1 MDVTLIRAFVDLGFD
16 GMSPQKRL
24 PTKVG
29 SAQYSETHLILILIM
44 KGRVGTP
51 LPKKDERKRKL
62 LTFILGG
69 FLGEQECSSR
79 ALCEIGKLLETV
91 KGKSLVFM

>member
-1 MDVTLIRAFVDLGFD
+1 
-16 GMSPQKRL
+16 
-24 PTKVG
+24 
-29 SAQYSETHLILILIM
+29 M
-44 KGRVGTP
+44 KGRVGSP
-51 LPKKDERKRKL
+51 VPKKDERKRKL

-79 ALCEIGKLLETV
+79 ALCEMGKLLETV